1 MIKNSEI
8 PEEPAAT
15 EVQDKEEESIVK
27 LEDEKQPE
35 QEKTRRKCCMG
46 WRLFSV
52 KIFVCKDLVCK
63 DSSL

>member
-46 WRLFSV
+46 
-52 KIFVCKDLVCK
+52 
-63 DSSL
+63 